1 MSRTTHPQ
9 SRPADADPHRLHGVT
24 PRHYAIEL
32 APDLTT
38 GTFRGRVVS
47 DIVVDD
53 TTSVLTCNS
62 VDLTI
67 EQASVIVGDNHQPA
81 TVELDDDTERLHLHV
96 ERPIPAGPV
105 QLVIAFSGTLSDRL
119 EGFYRS
125 TYPTDDGTVT
135 VAVTQMEATDARRV
149 FPCWDQPDLKATF
162 GLTLVVDPSD
172 LAVANTG
179 EAHDEQLPDG
189 RRRVTFANTIP
200 MSTYLVAAVVG
211 RLDATDPHHVRGVP
225 VRVVHRPGR
234 ADMTGFALDVAVH
247 SIEFFEDYYGIAYP
261 SDKVD
266 LVGIPDF
273 AAGAMENL
281 GCITFREVLL
291 LVDEERATPSDL
303 QEVADVINHEM
314 AHMWFG
320 DLVTMR
326 WWNGLWLNE
335 AFATFMETA
344 ATDAYR
350 PEWDRWT
357 SFAAGRAPA
366 FDVDALGATR
376 PIEYPVHT
384 PSDADDMFDVLTYQK
399 GASVLRM
406 LEQYLGADVFRTGV
420 RIYLDRHQFGNT
432 ETHDLWDALEEASGQ
447 PVRRIME
454 SWIFQPGFPCIDVS
468 VDGDRVSL
476 RQRRFRYDRLPDDA
490 PWAVP
495 VRLRCTDGSVH
506 ALLVEGEEAT
516 ELTVTAPIATANVAA
531 SGFYRVN
538 VIGAPDTPPPGLTAV
553 ERYTWLD
560 DAMALSLA
568 GELPGPAV
576 LDRVFALRHDDDA
589 DVWRRITEVVTL
601 VSHIIGDDTQ
611 PHLERFVQA
620 LTESF
625 LAVYGSDPHPDD
637 SPRLR
642 EARGLVVA
650 LAGAHAPT
658 PARIQQAHDWLADP
672 STDAALRAAATH
684 IVAANGTAADW
695 ADMRERA
702 SATHDPQDEE
712 RFQRALAEFPDP
724 AQVLATCELALG
736 DEIRGQD
743 AAFILRV
750 CLRNRAGGAD
760 AWAFIESHW
769 DAILARIPTSAV
781 PRLLDGIRWLSTPE
795 LSAAVIEFLDT
806 HPVASGERQIRQ
818 HRERMGVYGTWR
830 AGQAA
835 RLADHLAEFTPV

>member
-9 SRPADADPHRLHGVT
+9 ALPADADPHRLHGVT

-32 APDLTT
+32 APDLEA
-38 GTFRGRVVS
+38 GTFRGRL
-47 DIVVDD
+47 IVDLEVDE
-53 TTSVLTCNS
+53 TSSVLTCNAAE
-62 VDLTI
+62 LTI
-67 EQASVIVGDNHQPA
+67 ERATIIVGETQLVT
-81 TVELDDDTERLHLHV
+81 TVQVDASTERIHLHV
-96 ERPIPAGPV
+96 RGEIPSGPAR
-105 QLVIAFSGTLSDRL
+105 LDIEFAGTLSDRL

-125 TYPTDDGTVT
+125 TYPTEQGQVT

-162 GLTLVVDPSD
+162 GLTLIVDPSD
-172 LAVANTG
+172 LAIANTSATG
-179 EAHDEQLPDG
+179 EERLADG
-189 RRRVTFANTIP
+189 RSRITFADTIP

-211 RLDATDPHHVRGVP
+211 RLDATDPTEVRGVP
-225 VRVVHRPGR
+225 IRVVHRPGR
-234 ADMTGFALDVAVH
+234 REMTGFALDVAAH

-291 LVDEERATPSDL
+291 LVDEQRSTQSDL

-366 FDVDALGATR
+366 FDVDALGSTR

-406 LEQYLGADVFRTGV
+406 LEQYLGADVFQAGV
-420 RIYLDRHQFGNT
+420 RVYLQRHQFGNT

-454 SWIFQPGFPCIDVS
+454 SWIFQPGFPCIDITI
-468 VDGDRVSL
+468 DGDRVRL
-476 RQRRFRYDRLPDDA
+476 RQRRFRYDRQPDDS

-506 ALLVEGEEAT
+506 ALLVEGEEWAEITVNAPVAT
-516 ELTVTAPIATANVAA
+516 GNVAG

-538 VIGAPDTPPPGLTAV
+538 VIGAPDTPPTGLTAV
-553 ERYTWLD
+553 ERYSWLD

-568 GELPGPAV
+568 GELPAPAV
-576 LDRVFALRHDDDA
+576 LDRVYALRHDDDP
-589 DVWRRITEVVTL
+589 DVWRRITEVLTL
-601 VSHIIGDDTQ
+601 VSHVVSDEVR
-611 PHLERFVQA
+611 PHLATFVHA
-620 LTESF
+620 LTEPF
-625 LAVYGSDPHPDD
+625 LADYGSDPRPDD
-637 SPRLR
+637 SERCR
-642 EARGLVVA
+642 EARGLVAA
-650 LAGAHAPT
+650 LAGGYAPT
-658 PARIQQAHDWLADP
+658 PARLQQARHWLADP
-672 STDAALRAAATH
+672 TTDAALRAAATH
-684 IVAANGTAADW
+684 IVAVNGTAPDW
-695 ADMRERA
+695 DEMRERA
-702 SATHDPQDEE
+702 LTTEDPQDEE

-724 AQVLATCELALG
+724 ALVLATCELALS
-736 DEIRGQD
+736 DEIRSQD

-750 CLRNRAGGAD
+750 CLRNRAGGAA
-760 AWAFIESHW
+760 AWSFIESHW
-769 DAILARIPTSAV
+769 DELLARIPTSAV
-781 PRLLDGIRWLSTPE
+781 PRLLDGIRWLSSPE
-795 LSAAVIEFLDT
+795 LAETVTAFLDT
-806 HPVASGERQIRQ
+806 HPVHSGERQIRQ
-818 HRERMGVYGTWR
+818 HRERMGVYGAWR
-830 AGQAA
+830 SQQASALAG
-835 RLADHLAEFTPV
+835 HLTDLNPT